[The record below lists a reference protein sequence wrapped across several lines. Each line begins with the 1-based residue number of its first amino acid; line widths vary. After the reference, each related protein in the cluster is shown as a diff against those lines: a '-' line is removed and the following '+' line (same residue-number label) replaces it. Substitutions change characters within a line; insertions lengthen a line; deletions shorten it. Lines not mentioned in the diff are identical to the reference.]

1 MRKLGQAETILTG
14 SWIYEDKTMRGDAIC
29 ERIKWLIEK
38 HFQKNRDSPTSGCW
52 EILYRD
58 PDDGR
63 YWERTYPQGE
73 MHGGG
78 PPQLRFLTDHEA
90 KDKYGLP

>member
-14 SWIYEDKTMRGDAIC
+14 SWIYEDKTMSGDAIC

-38 HFQKNRDSPTSGCW
+38 HFQKIKDSPTSGCW